1 MTHWPSIAHDL
12 AQALR
17 STPDRCARDYD
28 MKAVK
33 VCGRCRAL
41 EAYDRAVAEMQIV
54 QSPARPNHGRWHVLC
69 PHCVCK
75 FPE

>member
-1 MTHWPSIAHDL
+1 MTDWPSIAHDL

-33 VCGRCRAL
+33 VCARCRAL
-41 EAYDRAVAEMQIV
+41 AEYDRAVAEAEIIQRTRYHANCATC
-54 QSPARPNHGRWHVLC
+54 SCLEPGEP
-69 PHCVCK
+69 K
-75 FPE
+75 